1 MLWDENYRKDNM
13 LLQMKIHFIAHIQ
26 DELIVFHRLQTIY
39 RVILL
44 WRNSTCWVSHA
55 GVQGIHCRHGESDA
69 VDRVWRRFEV
79 GHAGCGT
86 WAARVAERRESKFAI
101 GVAPTSQVHGES

>member
-1 MLWDENYRKDNM
+1 MLNTRGAQVAPYWEISPKNENDRKGNM
-13 LLQMKIHFIAHIQ
+13 FLHMKIHFIVYIQ
-26 DELIVFHRLQTIY
+26 DELIVVHTLQIIY

-55 GVQGIHCRHGESDA
+55 GVQGVHCRHGESDA
-69 VDRVWRRFEV
+69 VDRVRRRLEV

-86 WAARVAERRESKFAI
+86 
-101 GVAPTSQVHGES
+101 

>member
-1 MLWDENYRKDNM
+1 MRITGRQHVYTHENTIYGVYT
-13 LLQMKIHFIAHIQ
+13 
-26 DELIVFHRLQTIY
+26 DELIVIHILQTIY

-55 GVQGIHCRHGESDA
+55 GVQGVHCRHGESDT
-69 VDRVWRRFEV
+69 VDRVRRRFEV

-86 WAARVAERRESKFAI
+86 
-101 GVAPTSQVHGES
+101 